1 MQNFSIDLAQVKS
14 MEALQA
20 FMEGVNESTSNYI
33 RNLAKELDV
42 SEQCASDVYYL
53 RTRSRHT
60 PELEAELVRLHREG
74 NPPNICEFP
83 S

>member
-1 MQNFSIDLAQVKS
+1 MQNFSIDLAQVKN